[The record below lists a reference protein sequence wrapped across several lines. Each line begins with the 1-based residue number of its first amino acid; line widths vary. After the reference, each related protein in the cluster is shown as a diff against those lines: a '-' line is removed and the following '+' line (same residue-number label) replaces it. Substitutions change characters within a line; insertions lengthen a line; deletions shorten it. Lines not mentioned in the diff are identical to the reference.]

1 LRGAANDTGIPLWG
15 AQDVLVKNLGIY
27 YNYSNAEIEQVI
39 ETSARLLE
47 GSRLVKVQRKRE
59 VQNE

>member
-1 LRGAANDTGIPLWG
+1 
-15 AQDVLVKNLGIY
+15 VKNLGIY

-39 ETSARLLE
+39 EPSARLLE
-47 GSRLVKVQRKRE
+47 GSGLGRVQRKRE